1 MTVLDLIKA
10 LSFMPPRAEVKAYE
24 DPLADYDPI
33 VRVEL
38 NDRHQ
43 PVAVWLITQY
53 GDTNE

>member
-10 LSFMPPRAEVKAYE
+10 LSFMPPLAEVKAYE

-38 NDRHQ
+38 NERHQ
-43 PVAVWLITQY
+43 PVVVWLITQY
-53 GDTNE
+53 GDTNG